1 MRFARNI
8 VLYAI
13 PESPDTIDDNLPEM
27 LNKEYW
33 DTILKHRLND
43 LKQRATTRN
52 KDADNALTSEQM
64 VDKCKQVVREGRTA
78 NGQRSIVGLYSKFDN
93 LVLERFAGT
102 AGYKK
107 MLAEEAKDVYHFN

>member
-1 MRFARNI
+1 M
-8 VLYAI
+8 
-13 PESPDTIDDNLPEM
+13 
-27 LNKEYW
+27 
-33 DTILKHRLND
+33 
-43 LKQRATTRN
+43 
-52 KDADNALTSEQM
+52 
-64 VDKCKQVVREGRTA
+64 DKCKQVVREGRTA